1 MARGRNVL
9 IFALLLGSNLGPGK
23 SARADD
29 PKAPAVRVRLDV
41 SEVPELTA
49 WGEKAKSL
57 CETWYPKITEM
68 LETDGFR
75 PPRSVTLAFKKDMDG
90 VAGTSGSKIEISAKW
105 VQEHPDDFGMVIH
118 ELVHVVQSYPEYR
131 PSWVVEG
138 IADYIR
144 YWEFEPK
151 SGGRRFDPKRS
162 SYRNGYQPAASL
174 LAWLEESKRKGII
187 DELNQALRKGT
198 CTEATFKELTG
209 TSVDQLWNEFLE
221 ARRRGPRSDA
231 SPKKSRL
238 ADIGPAPAVNLTDSS
253 KNPFDLARL
262 RGKAVLVSF
271 VYTTCT
277 GTCPATTFSLGRI
290 QTALQ
295 KGHRWGTDVE
305 FVSISLDPTRDTPEV
320 LDNYARLHRADL
332 AAWHFLTG
340 PAETLNKTLADWG
353 MWAKV
358 GPTGV
363 LDHPSRI
370 FLVDPLGREREIY
383 NLEFLTADSVLQDI
397 ELVLAESKAGAET
410 GAETDKAT
418 GFRLPL
424 ADGTVSR

>member
-1 MARGRNVL
+1 MARGRNTL
-9 IFALLLGSNLGPGK
+9 IIAILLGSNLGQGQ
-23 SARADD
+23 SIRADV
-29 PKAPAVRVRLDV
+29 PKAPAAVTIDLDV

-68 LETDGFR
+68 LETDGFH

-90 VAGTSGSKIEISAKW
+90 VAGTSGSKIEISARW
-105 VQEHPDDFGMVIH
+105 VKEHPDDFGMVIH
-118 ELVHVVQSYPEYR
+118 ELVHVVQSYPKYR
-131 PSWVVEG
+131 PSWLVEG

-144 YWEFEPK
+144 YWKFEPK
-151 SGGRRFDPKRS
+151 SGGRRFDPKSS
-162 SYRNGYQPAASL
+162 SYRNGYQPAAAL

-198 CTEATFKELTG
+198 CTEATIEKLTG
-209 TSVDQLWNEFLE
+209 KSVGRWWDEFLE
-221 ARRRGPRSDA
+221 ARRRGPRSEA
-231 SPKKSRL
+231 SAKSRL

-253 KNPFDLARL
+253 KKPFDLVRL

-277 GTCPATTFSLGRI
+277 GTCPATTFNLRRI
-290 QTALQ
+290 QTTLQ
-295 KGHRWGTDVE
+295 DAHLWGTDVE
-305 FVSISLDPTRDTPEV
+305 FVSISLDPARDTPEV
-320 LDNYARLHRADL
+320 LDNYARLYRADL
-332 AAWHFLTG
+332 TAWHFLTG
-340 PAETLNKTLADWG
+340 PAETLSKTLADWG

-370 FLVDPLGREREIY
+370 FLIDPLGREREIY
-383 NLEFLTADSVLQDI
+383 NLEFLTPDSVLQDV
-397 ELVLAESKAGAET
+397 ELVLAESKTKVGALD
-410 GAETDKAT
+410 ETDEAR
-418 GFRLPL
+418 GMPRPL
-424 ADGTVSR
+424 AVGSLSH